1 MRTILITGGNTG
13 LGFEAAR
20 RLKELGNK
28 IYIGSRN
35 EERGK
40 KAAMELGVDYLLVDV
55 TDDDS
60 VIAAAKTLASKES
73 HLDVLIN
80 NAGIPG
86 SHIAPQAIQADL
98 LQKVFDTNVFGITR
112 MIHHFLPLLEQ
123 ADNPVIVNVTSGL
136 GSFGQVLDPSK
147 IESKVNPVAY
157 AASKAAANMLTVQYA
172 KGLPEIKINA
182 VDPGPTNTGE
192 QFRHGSQTVTEGTDA
207 VVRMALIGEDGP
219 TGTFSDRLGNIPW

>member
-20 RLKELGNK
+20 RLKEVGNK

-86 SHIAPQAIQADL
+86 SHIAPQAI
-98 LQKVFDTNVFGITR
+98 
-112 MIHHFLPLLEQ
+112 Q